1 MNIKPTVEEAQRRL
15 RIDDA
20 LADDLALAIDQA
32 YAQALA
38 FLDRDALHADAAAFK
53 AAVDAARAALEAE
66 TDEEAALQLADD
78 LARIQTGM
86 VATPD
91 LIAAQLM
98 LIDVLVG
105 ANSLQEREGKQAAA
119 ESMMRRHRR
128 AGC

>member
-32 YAQALA
+32 YAQALT

-53 AAVDAARAALEAE
+53 AAVDAARAALDAE

-86 VATPD
+86 VVTPD

-105 ANSLQEREGKQAAA
+105 ANSLQEREGKQTAA